1 MYLHFFSR
9 NKVRGFHTICKE
21 FALKYFCEAGESR
34 TFVIP
39 TYQKRA
45 SWYRTQTVMRLF
57 RFCPRRPGHP
67 HHPVQAQ
74 CRSAR

>member
-45 SWYRTQTVMRLF
+45 SWYRTQTAHAPLQILPPKARS
-57 RFCPRRPGHP
+57 PASPSPGTM
-67 HHPVQAQ
+67 
-74 CRSAR
+74 